1 MRRNQAICR
10 RQAATQASLK
20 LWQALSYFAMTPL
33 AALNQSALCS
43 PVAQQ
48 VEQAAV
54 NRWVAG
60 SNPARGATFFKE
72 LVEYSEDALTPENR
86 NGNLPGN
93 ILPVSRRRPQDALEG
108 PNETAMAPPLEAQKT

>member
-1 MRRNQAICR
+1 MRRNQAIWR

-60 SNPARGATFFKE
+60 SNPARGAKFSKHLAKNLLALKVPGATSGATFCRFRE
-72 LVEYSEDALTPENR
+72 RTDA
-86 NGNLPGN
+86 
-93 ILPVSRRRPQDALEG
+93 
-108 PNETAMAPPLEAQKT
+108 